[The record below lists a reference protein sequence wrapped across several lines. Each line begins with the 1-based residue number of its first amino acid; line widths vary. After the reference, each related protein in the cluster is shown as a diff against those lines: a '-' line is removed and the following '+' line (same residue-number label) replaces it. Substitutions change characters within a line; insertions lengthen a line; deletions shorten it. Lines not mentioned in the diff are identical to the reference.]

1 MDYFI
6 VSWRS
11 SFL

>member
-1 MDYFI
+1 

-11 SFL
+11 S